1 MKSFEK
7 LVMLLVGPVLSGLG
21 NGVRFSDLLILILH
35 VEGVEEVKSLRWVWV
50 EGHHNI
56 NNTNTMYVSLQQ
68 PLTIVLLF
76 VLCFW

>member
-1 MKSFEK
+1 MNHKKKEDIQVKSFEK

-50 EGHHNI
+50 EVEGHHK
-56 NNTNTMYVSLQQ
+56 
-68 PLTIVLLF
+68 
-76 VLCFW
+76 

>member
-1 MKSFEK
+1 MNHKKKEDIQVKSFEK

-50 EGHHNI
+50 EVEGHHK
-56 NNTNTMYVSLQQ
+56 YH
-68 PLTIVLLF
+68 
-76 VLCFW
+76 